1 MDKSLRNTLRNVV
14 TQCRRLLEE
23 AVAELLEGQFGIYTT
38 GKIESVD
45 RMKHL
50 SADDLEYREQ
60 LLIHLQHIQA
70 AGFKTKDAVEQLVRE
85 VAFTHLN
92 RFCAYKMMETRGLIR
107 KAVSDGL
114 KSQGF
119 LFYLADNSAE
129 ETLYTEG
136 KQDVAYRHFLE
147 WLGSTLSE
155 EIGVLFSPHDPANRL
170 LPPQRIIDSVLNFIN
185 SEELKD
191 IWVEDETIGWVY
203 QYFTPK
209 ELRDKARKESQ
220 APRNSYEL
228 AFRNQF
234 YTPSYVVQFL
244 TDNTLGRIWYE
255 MRQGETALIE
265 NCKYLVRRP
274 HEVFLALGKEVPVQ
288 EEQADDL
295 SQEELLKQPVYIL
308 HRPKKDPREIK
319 IIDPACGSGHFLLY
333 CFSLLL
339 IIYEEAYDDPDLSAV
354 LQQYYP
360 DREEYRKAVP
370 GLILAHNLHG
380 IDIDIRATQ
389 IAALALWL
397 RAQRAYQE
405 MGIKKNRP
413 KITKSNIVCA
423 EPMPGEKELLDEFVA
438 ELQPTV
444 LGQLVQVVFEKMK
457 LAGEAGLLLIIE
469 EKIKNIVGEAKQQ
482 WQAGFKPKQLSILP
496 EYERQNSEQLNIFN
510 ITDITNEDFW
520 NQAEILVIKALHDYA
535 NRPIG
540 NHRLLRQLFVDDI
553 VQGFAFIDICQKR
566 FDVVLMNPPFG
577 LPSEEIKNKLEPSFL
592 AEAIPKNL
600 AWAFVELGKHLSIK
614 EGMVGAI
621 VDRTIFQKVSYE
633 GFRKNIVFQVDF
645 QNFLDLGIGVLDDA
659 NVFASCFTFGNRS
672 SNQPALLAD
681 LRQLKSDEKMDAA
694 LLLNSFIINGYL
706 NENYYYRYL
715 NELTIIPFYSFAYW
729 LDKHTIQ
736 STFNAKKFEDS
747 GIQIRVGLQCN
758 DVFRFLRLIW
768 EVPPSEIGKL
778 KNWINLYNGGRYS
791 LFWIQNLQLVNW
803 QNSGFEIK
811 NKIIEKGE
819 SPSRYVRSESLYF
832 LSCIAGGERGEYFDV
847 HCLPQNMI
855 FSNESRAFFIENK
868 ADIIPLLGYL
878 NTLFAQNLVN
888 AFCGQHKGSEYLKN
902 LPLPSFI
909 QDNFYKLTTL
919 TISAIK
925 LKMKASSFDEVSL
938 EFNSIFQT
946 SNLATQEKSL
956 FIIHKSIC
964 NYFEISDNAL
974 IQIINSL
981 RKIIEESVG
990 TRVLNKFEYSG
1001 WNETPPPID

>member
-23 AVAELLEGQFGIYTT
+23 AVAELLEGQFGIYIT
-38 GKIESVD
+38 GKVEPVD

-70 AGFKTKDAVEQLVRE
+70 AGFKTKDAIEQLVRE

-129 ETLYTEG
+129 ERLYTEG

-274 HEVFLALGKEVPVQ
+274 HEVFLAPGKEVPVQ
-288 EEQADDL
+288 DEQADDL

-308 HRPKKDPREIK
+308 YRAKKDPREIK
-319 IIDPACGSGHFLLY
+319 IIDPACGSGHFLIY

-339 IIYEEAYDDPDLSAV
+339 IIYEEAYDDLDLGSA
-354 LQQYYP
+354 LQRDYLN
-360 DREEYRKAVP
+360 REEYHKAVP
-370 GLILAHNLHG
+370 ALILAHNLHG

-405 MGIKKNRP
+405 MGIKKNHP

-444 LGQLVQVVFEKMK
+444 LGQLVQKVFDKME
-457 LAGEAGLLLIIE
+457 LAGEAGSLLKIE
-469 EKIKNIVGEAKQQ
+469 EEIKDVIAEAKRQ
-482 WQAGFKPKQLSILP
+482 WEAKPQTKQLVLLP
-496 EYERQNSEQLNIFN
+496 EYEQLRPEQLNLFDIAN
-510 ITDITNEDFW
+510 ITDEKFW
-520 NQAEILVIKALHDYA
+520 NQAETLVIEALHEYA
-535 NRPIG
+535 NHASSK
-540 NHRLLRQLFVDDI
+540 NKLLRQLFADDA
-553 VQGFAFIDICQKR
+553 VQGFAFVDICRKR

-577 LPSEEIKNKLEPSFL
+577 EMTLTAKNYLFGIYTNSKYDLVATFTERGCSLINKSGLLGQLANRTVFFGQMLENWRKEVFL
-592 AEAIPKNL
+592 KGGCLET
-600 AWAFVELGKHLSIK
+600 FV
-614 EGMVGAI
+614 
-621 VDRTIFQKVSYE
+621 
-633 GFRKNIVFQVDF
+633 
-645 QNFLDLGIGVLDDA
+645 DLGVGVLDAAMVEAVAFTLKA
-659 NVFASCFTFGNRS
+659 NES
-672 SNQPALLAD
+672 
-681 LRQLKSDEKMDAA
+681 
-694 LLLNSFIINGYL
+694 
-706 NENYYYRYL
+706 
-715 NELTIIPFYSFAYW
+715 
-729 LDKHTIQ
+729 
-736 STFNAKKFEDS
+736 
-747 GIQIRVGLQCN
+747 
-758 DVFRFLRLIW
+758 LRLTSFFKA
-768 EVPPSEIGKL
+768 P
-778 KNWINLYNGGRYS
+778 
-791 LFWIQNLQLVNW
+791 
-803 QNSGFEIK
+803 
-811 NKIIEKGE
+811 KGE
-819 SPSRYVRSESLYF
+819 NILK
-832 LSCIAGGERGEYFDV
+832 
-847 HCLPQNMI
+847 QQ
-855 FSNESRAFFIENK
+855 IE
-868 ADIIPLLGYL
+868 A
-878 NTLFAQNLVN
+878 
-888 AFCGQHKGSEYLKN
+888 
-902 LPLPSFI
+902 
-909 QDNFYKLTTL
+909 
-919 TISAIK
+919 
-925 LKMKASSFDEVSL
+925 
-938 EFNSIFQT
+938 
-946 SNLATQEKSL
+946 
-956 FIIHKSIC
+956 
-964 NYFEISDNAL
+964 
-974 IQIINSL
+974 
-981 RKIIEESVG
+981 
-990 TRVLNKFEYSG
+990 
-1001 WNETPPPID
+1001 